1 MQDTLPQQ
9 ITFGP
14 TIHAA
19 LDQFETIDV
28 SLGRTIGEAARTV
41 TATSVVR
48 LSCSMSRSG
57 RMVIGSNSHSE
68 NSSEE
73 KGPFLQYITFGIC
86 EAAGKP

>member
-41 TATSVVR
+41 TCAGYLVYLFEHVER
-48 LSCSMSRSG
+48 KG
-57 RMVIGSNSHSE
+57 RTEG
-68 NSSEE
+68 
-73 KGPFLQYITFGIC
+73 L
-86 EAAGKP
+86 